1 MIPLTNQEGT
11 FLFASLRAVVDE
23 MGGCCEAGETREV
36 AVDWQEGEVS
46 DFSSGRFTASC
57 ITEGARNAP
66 R

>member
-1 MIPLTNQEGT
+1 M
-11 FLFASLRAVVDE
+11 FASLRAVVDE